1 MFLFLFGK
9 RAGKGLD
16 NGAQDLRLFE
26 HEGGPLIQVEI
37 NLEEAPLFMLQK
49 SEQGGEDIIESR
61 SVVVTRE
68 GHRMEQYWRV
78 TAHRDFG
85 LPGAVDEHVFIAV
98 MQLVQRR
105 GGMPP
110 DGRITFTLYELLEI
124 LGKTHGGKNYDELRD
139 SLDRIASTNVYAENA
154 FYSLADEDFKSHRFH
169 LWDVTFRKK
178 KRKGRASEH
187 HTLKFGDVLASSFAA
202 GYLKSLDANFYN
214 SLKKDLARSLYR
226 LVDAKRKKRLSWSVD
241 LQQLRQMVSMPPSYR
256 YASKIKEKLLPAHEE
271 LRQRGYLDR
280 AEIEEIG
287 RGRDKRH
294 VVHYR
299 VSPAFVRDRTD
310 TKEDLTEPQRYTADA
325 LTAHG
330 VWAETACDLVLKHG
344 PDHCLYYV
352 ELLPYQKGVRDAG
365 AWLRKYIENGWP
377 LKTPEELDTP
387 PPKLPG
393 IANGAAKALQP
404 ADGGPGAGKERGSDA
419 TARRQPES
427 EQGAE
432 EILRSLLAD
441 LEEEPEGPSR
451 TVRLEDPVVALEGDV
466 LVLTLPNAAARDQ
479 AEAELRPDLERAL
492 RARLS
497 PRAALEVRCAPA
509 PIPPGREAREREFRR
524 RRAEG
529 EFERAIETF
538 ETLPYEEYRKWV
550 GQSPTHPDGNRYH
563 LTIDGDLSVYLG
575 GNDPEHRHYLRHL
588 DRRT

>member
-1 MFLFLFGK
+1 M
-9 RAGKGLD
+9 D
-16 NGAQDLRLFE
+16 NGAQELRLFE

-49 SEQGGEDIIESR
+49 SEQGGEDVIESR

-271 LRQRGYLDR
+271 LRRRGYLDR

-310 TKEDLTEPQRYTADA
+310 TKEDLTEPQRYAADVLA
-325 LTAHG
+325 AHG
-330 VWAETACDLVLKHG
+330 VWAETARDLVLKHG

-352 ELLPYQKGVRDAG
+352 ELLPYRKGVRDAG

-377 LKTPEELDTP
+377 LKTPGELDTP

-404 ADGGPGAGKERGSDA
+404 AHGEPVAGEERGGDA

-432 EILRSLLAD
+432 E
-441 LEEEPEGPSR
+441 
-451 TVRLEDPVVALEGDV
+451 
-466 LVLTLPNAAARDQ
+466 
-479 AEAELRPDLERAL
+479 
-492 RARLS
+492 
-497 PRAALEVRCAPA
+497 
-509 PIPPGREAREREFRR
+509 
-524 RRAEG
+524 
-529 EFERAIETF
+529 
-538 ETLPYEEYRKWV
+538 
-550 GQSPTHPDGNRYH
+550 
-563 LTIDGDLSVYLG
+563 
-575 GNDPEHRHYLRHL
+575 
-588 DRRT
+588 